1 MIFEIFLPQSTISNA
16 IIIIRGVSVFLGHV
30 KFNLINDE
38 AVTFYSAVLSVSY
51 FAPKMRLPLGLGP
64 QTSFTDNLRGNRQS
78 QQRQNSPHPRPGCLA
93 RSGISSYRNKT
104 RNPPK
109 LFNPSQNL
117 L

>member
-38 AVTFYSAVLSVSY
+38 VVTFYSAVLSVSY

-64 QTSFTDNLRGNRQS
+64 QTSFTDNLRGNRQTERRQDLPSPLPAPRVSS
-78 QQRQNSPHPRPGCLA
+78 QVRGL
-93 RSGISSYRNKT
+93 
-104 RNPPK
+104 
-109 LFNPSQNL
+109 
-117 L
+117 